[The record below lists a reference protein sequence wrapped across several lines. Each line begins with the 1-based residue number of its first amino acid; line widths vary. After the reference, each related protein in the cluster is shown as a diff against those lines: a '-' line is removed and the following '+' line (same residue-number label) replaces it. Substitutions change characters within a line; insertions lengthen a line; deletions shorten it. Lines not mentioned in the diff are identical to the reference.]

1 MKRIAK
7 ETSNISVEELI
18 KTYNYICQIYGTVVD
33 SPKTNNLTKSF
44 VKRMI
49 VEDISQDEQKVIK
62 YTLKLKDNET
72 IDPPFVFKITTNDG
86 IEKFVHLYL
95 IDKDI
100 KISAIESDGLF
111 KNDGFSV
118 LIILISKQVFTMDLE
133 DNDKNR
139 ATIQSDIAHLFSSIV
154 TFVFND
160 GLANLNDNIT
170 EYKSDH
176 SSQMLRIIRNKI
188 ADDLDDKKIRIS
200 ELLSNVFLL
209 GVANRYSVKDY
220 YKPILDSLGKK
231 SGDKDKVR
239 YDFYVELSEKMDYY
253 ANYILDNY
261 GTCNPPEI
269 ISTSPNDKGVSSTG
283 SIYYPFRDFIH
294 WYNYAVY
301 IRNDKLEQL
310 EIKELQEIEKQREN
324 GYMGLFT
331 DLIDPLINPK

>member
-1 MKRIAK
+1 
-7 ETSNISVEELI
+7 
-18 KTYNYICQIYGTVVD
+18 
-33 SPKTNNLTKSF
+33 
-44 VKRMI
+44 MI

-100 KISAIESDGLF
+100 EISAIESDGLF
-111 KNDGFSV
+111 KESGFST
-118 LIILISKQVFTMDLE
+118 LIILISKQIFTMDLE
-133 DNDKNR
+133 DNDINR
-139 ATIQSDIAHLFSSIV
+139 AKIQSEIAHLFCSIV

-160 GLANLNDNIT
+160 GLANFNDNIT
-170 EYKSDH
+170 EYEADQTSRIT
-176 SSQMLRIIRNKI
+176 RIIRNKI
-188 ADDLDDKKIRIS
+188 VDDLDDKKIRIS

-209 GVANRYSVKDY
+209 GAANRYSVKDY
-220 YKPILDSLGKK
+220 YKPIVDSLGKK

-261 GTCNPPEI
+261 GTYNPPEI
-269 ISTSPNDKGVSSTG
+269 SVSPKDVSCTG
-283 SIYYPFRDFIH
+283 SIWYPFRDFIH

-310 EIKELQEIEKQREN
+310 EIKELQEMEKEREEL
-324 GYMGLFT
+324 GLNLFG
-331 DLIDPLINPK
+331 DLLLGSK

>member
-18 KTYNYICQIYGTVVD
+18 KTYNYVCQIYGTVVD
-33 SPKTNNLTKSF
+33 SPKTNSLTKSF

-100 KISAIESDGLF
+100 EISAIESDGLF

-133 DNDKNR
+133 DNDINR
-139 ATIQSDIAHLFSSIV
+139 AKIQSEIAHLFSSIV

-160 GLANLNDNIT
+160 GLANLNNNIT
-170 EYKSDH
+170 EYESDH
-176 SSQMLRIIRNKI
+176 TSRITRIIRNKI
-188 ADDLDDKKIRIS
+188 VDDLDDKKIRIS

-220 YKPILDSLGKK
+220 YKPIVDSLGKQDVSNEK
-231 SGDKDKVR
+231 AKIR

-261 GTCNPPEI
+261 GTYNPPEI
-269 ISTSPNDKGVSSTG
+269 SISPNDDGCRRATG
-283 SIYYPFRDFIH
+283 SIYYPFKDFIR

-310 EIKELQEIEKQREN
+310 EIKELQEMEKEREELALS
-324 GYMGLFT
+324 LFE
-331 DLIDPLINPK
+331 DILGSK

>member
-1 MKRIAK
+1 MKRITK

-18 KTYNYICQIYGTVVD
+18 RTYNYVCQIYGTVVD

-44 VKRMI
+44 VKGMI

-86 IEKFVHLYL
+86 IAKFVHLYL
-95 IDKDI
+95 VDKDI
-100 KISAIESDGLF
+100 EISAIESDGLF
-111 KNDGFSV
+111 KDDGFSV
-118 LIILISKQVFTMDLE
+118 LIVLISKQVFTMDLE

-139 ATIQSDIAHLFSSIV
+139 ATIQSDIVHLFSSLV

-160 GLANLNDNIT
+160 GLANFNDNIT
-170 EYKSDH
+170 EYESDH
-176 SSQMLRIIRNKI
+176 SSQMARMIRNKI

-209 GVANRYSVKDY
+209 GVANRYSVKEY

-253 ANYILDNY
+253 ANYLLDNY
-261 GTCNPPEI
+261 GTYNPPEI
-269 ISTSPNDKGVSSTG
+269 SVSPNDKGVSRTG
-283 SIYYPFRDFIH
+283 SIWYPFRDFIH

-310 EIKELQEIEKQREN
+310 EIKELHEMQKQKDELD
-324 GYMGLFT
+324 GALSLFA
-331 DLIDPLINPK
+331 DLLGSK